1 MALSFPAHV
10 TPSEPVQFVVDQW
23 IQLVQSGLVSV
34 APLSEKL
41 GYFMLLRWSFQ
52 SVATL
57 CLVLRDLAR
66 LTQHLVHFTDVKLLF
81 GNHAASVLFEQ
92 D

>member
-1 MALSFPAHV
+1 MQL
-10 TPSEPVQFVVDQW
+10 VVDER
-23 IQLVQSGLVSV
+23 IQLVQSGLVSI

-41 GYFMLLRWSFQ
+41 SYLMLLRWSFQ

-66 LTQHLVHFTDVKLLF
+66 LTQHFVHLTDVELLF
-81 GNHAASVLFEQ
+81 SNHAASVLFKQ

>member
-1 MALSFPAHV
+1 MALLFPAHV
-10 TPSEPVQFVVDQW
+10 TARQPVQFVVDQW
-23 IQLVQSGLVSV
+23 IQLVQGGLVSV

-41 GYFMLLRWSFQ
+41 GYLMLLRWLFQ
-52 SVATL
+52 SVVTS

-66 LTQHLVHFTDVKLLF
+66 LAQHLVHFTDVEFLF
-81 GNHAASVLFEQ
+81 GDHAASIFFQQ

>member
-1 MALSFPAHV
+1 M
-10 TPSEPVQFVVDQW
+10 QFVVDQW

-41 GYFMLLRWSFQ
+41 SYLMLLGWLSQF
-52 SVATL
+52 VVTL

-66 LTQHLVHFTDVKLLF
+66 LTQHLVYFTDVEFLF
-81 GNHAASVLFEQ
+81 SNHAPRVLFEQ